1 MRQNQRCHAYHHT
14 SSHLRIKKKIGTAA
28 VHLLPHRHLGHRR
41 VVKMV
46 PTFVGRVLAVSCVVT
61 EVYLSRV
68 IHYSHKF
75 INWIFDSRMLTDSD
89 QLAKVKCGRGSDSM
103 IQFLLAVLSVR
114 KPFDLYD

>member
-1 MRQNQRCHAYHHT
+1 
-14 SSHLRIKKKIGTAA
+14 
-28 VHLLPHRHLGHRR
+28 
-41 VVKMV
+41 MV
-46 PTFVGRVLAVSCVVT
+46 PMSVGRVLAVSCVVT